1 MPVSPTCPFPAVLSF
16 LTSDYLHVAYSYFAS
31 TYWPHLPTFGSCA
44 GEEHAAFFGC
54 GLLTSY
60 LFLFIDFYV
69 RTYKKTGNKKV
80 SAEKAAKTIANGS
93 GNGVAVNGTTTN
105 GKAH

>member
-1 MPVSPTCPFPAVLSF
+1 MAFPPVPCVA
-16 LTSDYLHVAYSYFAS
+16 SDISIIAYSYFAS
-31 TYWPHLPTFGSCA
+31 TYFPNLPTVGTCA
-44 GEEHAAFFGC
+44 GEEHAAFLGC
-54 GLLTSY
+54 CLLTSY